1 MQTCEILVALAV
13 VQIECG
19 VLTVV
24 TGTFGLAH
32 HHIGLGATTGANL

>member
-24 TGTFGLAH
+24 TGTLGLAH